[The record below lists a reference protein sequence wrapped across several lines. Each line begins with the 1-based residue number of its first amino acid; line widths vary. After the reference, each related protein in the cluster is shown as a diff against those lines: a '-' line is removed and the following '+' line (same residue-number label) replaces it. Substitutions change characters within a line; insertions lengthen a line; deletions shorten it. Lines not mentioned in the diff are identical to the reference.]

1 MTLKLKALKAY
12 IKMLN
17 DTKFGNLETNRRAL
31 LEDIK
36 GLDEIEEHKLPSS
49 KGVIEKGC
57 N

>member
-1 MTLKLKALKAY
+1 LTLKLKALKAY

-17 DTKFGNLETNRRAL
+17 DTNRRAL

>member
-1 MTLKLKALKAY
+1 
-12 IKMLN
+12 MLN